1 MLEKEAKTVTL
12 GSKIIATLLSTLLL
26 STLSSAVIAQPNINT
41 DYRFYSISPTN
52 LSEILGELNS
62 KSPIRK
68 EGRVA
73 HGITRVSLQWRPV
86 LQPVARGCKLTSVE
100 SDLTLRY
107 TLPKLDLLE
116 PNPELQAEFDKSYE
130 ILHTHEL
137 GHGKLA
143 IQAVNTIEKQL
154 VGMTNPQGCELLE
167 QNAITTAK
175 EIYSYYKKM
184 ELEYD
189 KLTDHGRAQSA
200 IDTPIPA
207 PQS

>member
-1 MLEKEAKTVTL
+1 VTL
-12 GSKIIATLLSTLLL
+12 GSKVLGTLFSTLIL
-26 STLSSAVIAQPNINT
+26 STLSSVAIAQPKIKT
-41 DYRFYSISPTN
+41 DYQFYSISPTQ

-86 LQPVARGCKLTSVE
+86 LQPVARGCKLTGVE

-107 TLPKLDLLE
+107 TLPQLELRE
-116 PNPELQAEFDKSYE
+116 PNPTLETEFNKNYE
-130 ILHTHEL
+130 ILHAHEL
-137 GHGKLA
+137 GHGELA
-143 IQAVNTIEKQL
+143 IQAVNAIEKQL
-154 VGMTNPQGCELLE
+154 VGMTNPQNCELLE
-167 QNAITTAK
+167 KNAIATAQ
-175 EIYSYYKKM
+175 EIYSHYKKM

-207 PQS
+207 AQS